1 MKKILLAT
9 IALSMLAT
17 PAAFAQQ
24 YRGDGDR
31 DHGRDRDRRGGY
43 EQQHRKPQMQKQEK
57 HRRHWSKGQRVPSQ
71 YRGGRVDYHRH
82 NLKAPP
88 RGYQWVENDGQYLM
102 IGIASGL
109 IAAIANSGR

>member
-1 MKKILLAT
+1 MKRILLAT

-17 PAAFAQQ
+17 PAAYAQQ
-24 YRGDGDR
+24 GHHDRDR
-31 DHGRDRDRRGGY
+31 DHRGPSY
-43 EQQHRKPQMQKQEK
+43 QQQQRYDQSHRGPQVKKQKR
-57 HRRHWSKGQRVPSQ
+57 HHWSKGQRVPKE
-71 YRGGRVDYHRH
+71 YRNGRVDHRRH

-102 IGIASGL
+102 IGIATGL

>member
-24 YRGDGDR
+24 YRGDRDHDR
-31 DHGRDRDRRGGY
+31 DNRGHGRY
-43 EQQHRKPQMQKQEK
+43 EQQHRQPQMKKQDY
-57 HRRHWSKGQRVPSQ
+57 RRHWSKGQRVPPQ

-102 IGIASGL
+102 IGIATGV
-109 IAAIANSGR
+109 IAAIANAGR

>member
-17 PAAFAQQ
+17 PAAYAQS
-24 YRGDGDR
+24 YRGDR
-31 DHGRDRDRRGGY
+31 DQGRDYRGNGGY
-43 EQQHRKPQMQKQEK
+43 EQQHRQPHMKKQQ
-57 HRRHWSKGQRVPSQ
+57 RRHWSKGQRVPHD
-71 YRGGRVDYHRH
+71 YRNNRVDYRRH

-102 IGIASGL
+102 IGLATGL
-109 IAAIANSGR
+109 IAAIANAGR